1 MAITSLSE
9 VTNDYGSY
17 RGNSLI
23 GEKGAAVTVPND
35 GLEGIVGKPYPFLNG
50 ILLEIGGTLY
60 TDQGYLNALKAAGNP
75 YLSKRSLP
83 VVPLRLSDLTEL
95 VPDIEVY
102 DEDGPVYRTQY
113 AEVNVTK
120 RMSTIDDILFYL
132 NDFFNPNTTDTV
144 LDPKS
149 IGSFSLGTTSYSAD
163 LDVNGLYPGLEFET
177 LEDIKTATTVKVSTP
192 PTQTEPKK
200 PEPKVEVKVLEEKPL
215 SVVVPQDVIDL
226 SDFKLDPIDLDFSDF
241 DFGFGNINTDF
252 GFGLGGDV
260 SVGGS
265 NQFTSVNSAGDDFT
279 TRASTAYRGFVTDDN
294 DVNEPEIYESFG
306 RFGSFGF

>member
-1 MAITSLSE
+1 MAILSLSE

-23 GEKGAAVTVPND
+23 GERGTAVTVPND

-50 ILLEIGGTLY
+50 VILEIEGTLY
-60 TDQGYLNALKAAGNP
+60 TDQGYLNALKVAGNP
-75 YLSKRSLP
+75 YISKRSLP
-83 VVPLRLSDLTEL
+83 VVSLKLKDLTDL
-95 VPDIEVY
+95 VPDIKVY

-113 AEVNVTK
+113 AEANVTK

-144 LDPKS
+144 LDPNV
-149 IGSFSLGTTSYSAD
+149 IGSFNLGTTSYSAD

-177 LEDIKTATTVKVSTP
+177 LEDIKSATTIKVSTP

-200 PEPKVEVKVLEEKPL
+200 QEPKVEVKVPEEKPL
-215 SVVVPQDVIDL
+215 SVVIPPQKTETK
-226 SDFKLDPIDLDFSDF
+226 FKTSTGIT
-241 DFGFGNINTDF
+241 INTPIEIGDINTNF

-260 SVGGS
+260 SVGGT
-265 NQFTSVNSAGDDFT
+265 NQFTGVTIKNDDFIT
-279 TRASTAYRGFVTDDN
+279 AASTAYSGFVTDAN
-294 DVNEPEIYESFG
+294 DVNEPEIFASFG
-306 RFGSFGF
+306 NFGP

>member
-23 GEKGAAVTVPND
+23 GERGTAVTVPND

-50 ILLEIGGTLY
+50 VILELEGTLY

-75 YLSKRSLP
+75 YISKRSLP
-83 VVPLRLSDLTEL
+83 IVSFKLSDLTDL

-102 DEDGPVYRTQY
+102 NEDGPVYRTQY
-113 AEVNVTK
+113 AEANVTK

-132 NDFFNPNTTDTV
+132 NDFFNPDTTDTV
-144 LDPKS
+144 LSPQS
-149 IGSFSLGTTSYSAD
+149 IGSFELGTTSYSSE

-192 PTQTEPKK
+192 PTITEPKK
-200 PEPKVEVKVLEEKPL
+200 PEPRVEVTVPEEKPL
-215 SVVVPQDVIDL
+215 SVNLPPTPVEVKTKTLRGLEII
-226 SDFKLDPIDLDFSDF
+226 STNSNPITRGISGAF
-241 DFGFGNINTDF
+241 IN
-252 GFGLGGDV
+252 
-260 SVGGS
+260 
-265 NQFTSVNSAGDDFT
+265 
-279 TRASTAYRGFVTDDN
+279 
-294 DVNEPEIYESFG
+294 ESFG
-306 RFGSFGF
+306 NFGVFDGQDLLRIEDSLEQNRF

>member
-23 GEKGAAVTVPND
+23 GERGTAVTVPND
-35 GLEGIVGKPYPFLNG
+35 GLEGIVGKPYPLLNG
-50 ILLEIGGTLY
+50 ILLEIGGTIY

-83 VVPLRLSDLTEL
+83 VVSLKLSDLTEL
-95 VPDIEVY
+95 VPDIQVY

-113 AEVNVTK
+113 AEANVTK

-144 LDPKS
+144 LDPS
-149 IGSFSLGTTSYSAD
+149 VIGSFNLGTTSYSPD

-177 LEDIKTATTVKVSTP
+177 LEDIKTATTVKISTP

-200 PEPKVEVKVLEEKPL
+200 QEPKVEVKVLEEKPL
-215 SVVVPQDVIDL
+215 SVVIPPQEIETKFKTSTGITINTPTGTFTGINSNFLLGDADRNTGNADVRSTLRQL
-226 SDFKLDPIDLDFSDF
+226 SDPTGLDRTGLRDAYDTG
-241 DFGFGNINTDF
+241 DFGP
-252 GFGLGGDV
+252 LGAM
-260 SVGGS
+260 
-265 NQFTSVNSAGDDFT
+265 F
-279 TRASTAYRGFVTDDN
+279 
-294 DVNEPEIYESFG
+294 EE
-306 RFGSFGF
+306 

>member
-23 GEKGAAVTVPND
+23 GERGTAVTVPND
-35 GLEGIVGKPYPFLNG
+35 GLEGIIGKPYPFLNG
-50 ILLEIGGTLY
+50 IILEIEGTLY

-75 YLSKRSLP
+75 YISKRSLP
-83 VVPLRLSDLTEL
+83 LVSFKLNQLTEL

-102 DEDGPVYRTQY
+102 NDDGPVYRTQY
-113 AEVNVTK
+113 AEANVTK

-144 LDPKS
+144 LEPGA
-149 IGSFSLGTTSYSAD
+149 IGSFNLGTTTYSPD

-177 LEDIKTATTVKVSTP
+177 LEDIKTATTVKISTP

-200 PEPKVEVKVLEEKPL
+200 PEPRVEVKVPEEKPL
-215 SVVVPQDVIDL
+215 SVVIPPAELETKIKTSTGL
-226 SDFKLDPIDLDFSDF
+226 EISSTNTNPISRIISRGATF
-241 DFGFGNINTDF
+241 D
-252 GFGLGGDV
+252 
-260 SVGGS
+260 
-265 NQFTSVNSAGDDFT
+265 TSSL
-279 TRASTAYRGFVTDDN
+279 Y
-294 DVNEPEIYESFG
+294 EIQEMMRPTNNFM
-306 RFGSFGF
+306 FGSFSGQDTLRISDGLEQYRF